1 MVKAKVVLE
10 NVGVGKMVLKHEL
23 HESIPMHVQ

>member
-10 NVGVGKMVLKHEL
+10 NVGVGKMVPTHEL
-23 HESIPMHVQ
+23 HKNIPMHIQ

>member
-1 MVKAKVVLE
+1 MVKFKVVLK

-23 HESIPMHVQ
+23 HENIPMHVQ